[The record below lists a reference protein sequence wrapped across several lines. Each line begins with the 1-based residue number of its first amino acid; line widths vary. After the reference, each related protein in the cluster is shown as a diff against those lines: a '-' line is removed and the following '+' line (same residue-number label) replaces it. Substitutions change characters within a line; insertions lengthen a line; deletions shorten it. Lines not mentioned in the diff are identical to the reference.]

1 MKKLLICFLLLNSSA
16 FAAAPELYNLS
27 SSDVDALSKEFSAN
41 FVHTIV
47 APASSYGKIFG
58 FEVGLL
64 GGITQTPN
72 IDRISRGISSTSSV
86 TKIPTA
92 GLIAGLSGPLGI
104 GAEVNFIPKIA
115 GSDVSFQ
122 NTSLALKWTFTEIIP
137 AAPVDIAMRVH
148 GNFSDFSY
156 SSTVNNASTAN
167 LPVTTKVGWKNSS
180 TGYNFEVSKKL
191 LFIEPYAGFG
201 SVSTKTKIGVS
212 AATTVQIF
220 TFTNA
225 TNYTSNNSGNQ
236 YYAGVN
242 FNLFLLKIGAEYAKI
257 MGVTKIAAKLSLYF

>member
-1 MKKLLICFLLLNSSA
+1 MKKLFICFLLVNSSV

-27 SSDVDALSKEFSAN
+27 ATDVNAIAKEFSAD

-47 APASSYGKIFG
+47 APASSYGKVFG

-64 GGITQTPN
+64 AGVTKTPN
-72 IDRISRGISSTSSV
+72 IDRISKSFNSTS
-86 TKIPTA
+86 TLAQIPTA

-104 GAEVNFIPKIA
+104 GAELSMVPKITA
-115 GSDVSFQ
+115 SGVGFK
-122 NTSLALKWTFTEIIP
+122 NTSMALKWTFTDII
-137 AAPVDIAMRVH
+137 AGAPVDIAIRVH
-148 GNFSDFSY
+148 GNFSELSY
-156 SSTVNNASTAN
+156 ASVVNNASTGN
-167 LPVTTKVGWKNSS
+167 YPVSTSVGWKNSS

-201 SVSTKTKIGVS
+201 AVSTRTEIGVT

-220 TFTNA
+220 TFSDA
-225 TNYTSNNSGNQ
+225 TNYTAKNSGNQ

-242 FNLFLLKIGAEYAKI
+242 LNLFLLKIGAEYAKI
-257 MGVTKIAAKLSLYF
+257 MDVTKIAAKTTFYF